1 MEHSEKE
8 NQTSDE
14 SNAGSSEEH
23 EHPSDDS
30 AQTSSSP
37 SDASESNEEA
47 VSKKKKKK
55 DTGLGTSRGVETMFR
70 TSYRVHM
77 NLSSMADAKANI
89 MISINGIIIS
99 IIIASIS
106 PKIDTNPWLIL
117 PTSIMLLGAL
127 ISIIYAVRAARP
139 RVSSKLVS
147 LEDVGSNRAN
157 ILFFGHFSN
166 MTEDDFVTG
175 MSELVMNQ
183 TALYQ
188 NMIRDIYG
196 LGSVLQ
202 RKYALL
208 RTSYTMFMIALVLG
222 ISSFIA
228 VYIWIVLTVD
238 PLAMLVSGLPVISI
252 L

>member
-1 MEHSEKE
+1 MIKAVSSSEKL
-8 NQTSDE
+8 T
-14 SNAGSSEEH
+14 
-23 EHPSDDS
+23 
-30 AQTSSSP
+30 
-37 SDASESNEEA
+37 
-47 VSKKKKKK
+47 
-55 DTGLGTSRGVETMFR
+55 ET
-70 TSYRVHM
+70 
-77 NLSSMADAKANI
+77 
-89 MISINGIIIS
+89 
-99 IIIASIS
+99 
-106 PKIDTNPWLIL
+106 
-117 PTSIMLLGAL
+117 
-127 ISIIYAVRAARP
+127 VRADISKILAQNHQMDAGNPVRIVAKRKTHSGCRFKRVRNRCMRITIGYAIRSARP

-147 LEDVGSNRAN
+147 LDDVGSNRAN

-175 MSELVMNQ
+175 MSDLVMNQ

-202 RKYALL
+202 RKYSLL

-238 PLAMLVSGLPVISI
+238 PLAVLISGLPVISI

>member
-37 SDASESNEEA
+37 SDASESNEAA

-99 IIIASIS
+99 IIIAAIS

-127 ISIIYAVRAARP
+127 VSIVYAIRSARP
-139 RVSSKLVS
+139 RVSSKPVS

-166 MTEDDFVTG
+166 MTEDDFVIG
-175 MSELVMNQ
+175 MSNLISNQ
-183 TALYQ
+183 TGLYQ

-208 RTSYTMFMIALVLG
+208 RMSYTMFMIALVLG

-238 PLAMLVSGLPVISI
+238 PLALLVSGLPVISI